1 MKKRRDQ
8 IEEYLR
14 KDRNYKA
21 NLPLVMYQGCVLTED
36 MVMSGTL
43 EVRSEIDQC
52 NNGAILVIRKIA
64 YLCIKC
70 YIDISQ
76 F

>member
-52 NNGAILVIRKIA
+52 NNGIISVIRKVI
-64 YLCIKC
+64 
-70 YIDISQ
+70 
-76 F
+76 